1 MIDTLYNLDALGT
14 SRAFF
19 LALLIG
25 FGFGFALE
33 RAGFSSSRRLAGVF
47 YFTDMAVVKVMFS
60 ALITAMLGL
69 SYLVAF
75 GWIQLDQI
83 FLMPTI
89 YGAQIVGGLLF
100 GVGFVMGAWCPGTAA
115 AGLAAGRIDALVFL
129 VGVTGGSILFNEL
142 FPVVRSLY
150 GSGTQGTQM
159 VYDTLGMSRNGFILA
174 FTLVAVA
181 AFWLSE
187 WAERART
194 GGRGA
199 YLGSPFLK
207 AFSMVLVALAVGL
220 SVLNPTTTGAAAKSA
235 GTSTVAALDEKALM
249 ERVEQALDHIEPE
262 ELADRLMA
270 AEPDLVVVDV
280 RPAVEFNA
288 FHIRGALNVPLA
300 QLPEV
305 LQPYQNNGLI
315 VLYSNGMTH
324 PAQARDSLQRQGFGN
339 VYLLTDGLQGFRD
352 RCLKPVSLRP
362 EPLTTVDTAR
372 VNAWRVFF
380 AAPAAPAA
388 PAVSAEVG
396 VFTSPVDA
404 AMPRVVETDWLE
416 ARLGT
421 PGLKVIDLRPQPEDN
436 HAHIPG
442 SLSLNVESVRGN
454 IGGVP
459 SMLLPAGMLAAQFSL
474 LGLQP
479 SDTVVLVSGD
489 KLYDTTLAGMAFE
502 RLGHMDYAVLN
513 GGYAKWAEEGR
524 LADAA
529 LPAVTGSTYPVKMD
543 ADAFTVDF
551 QTVAARLGKPGT
563 VIIDVRPADFYT
575 GQKSDEARAGH
586 IPGAISRPFTED
598 VITRSNKVV
607 SFKPVGTLAAAY
619 SQIIPSKDTE
629 VIVHC
634 RTGHQASQ
642 TFFVLKRLL
651 GYTNIRWYDAGWT
664 EWAARS
670 ELPIVNEAQALK
682 SKK

>member
-1 MIDTLYNLDALGT
+1 MINTLYGLDLLGS
-14 SRAFF
+14 SRALF

-25 FGFGFALE
+25 FAFGFALE

-69 SYLVAF
+69 SYMVGL
-75 GWIQLDQI
+75 GWMRLDQV

-89 YGAQIVGGLLF
+89 YGAQAVGGLLF
-100 GVGFVMGAWCPGTAA
+100 GVGFVMGAWCPGTAV

-129 VGVTGGSILFNEL
+129 LGAIGGSILFNEL
-142 FPVVRSLY
+142 FLVIRSLY
-150 GSGTQGTQM
+150 TAGDQGVQM
-159 VYDTLGMSRNGFILA
+159 IYTTVGMSRNWFILA

-187 WAERART
+187 WAEKLRT
-194 GGRGA
+194 GCA
-199 YLGSPFLK
+199 PYLGSPFLR
-207 AFSMVLVALAVGL
+207 AFSLALVTLAVGL
-220 SVLNPTTTGAAAKSA
+220 FVLTPAATRASAKPA
-235 GTSTVAALDEKALM
+235 DTALATAVDEKSLM
-249 ERVEQALDHIEPE
+249 EIVEKAQDHIEPE

-270 AEPDLVVVDV
+270 GKPNLVVVDV
-280 RPAVEFNA
+280 RPAAEFNA

-300 QLPEV
+300 QLAEV
-305 LQPYQNNGLI
+305 LQPYMNKGLI

-339 VYLLTDGLQGFRD
+339 VYMLTDGLQGFRD

-362 EPLTTVDTAR
+362 EPLTTVNAVR
-372 VNAWRVFF
+372 VNAWRAFF
-380 AAPAAPAA
+380 AAPAVTGKVGLAA
-388 PAVSAEVG
+388 VPLN
-396 VFTSPVDA
+396 A
-404 AMPRVVETDWLE
+404 AMPRVVETDWLA

-421 PGLKVIDLRPQPEDN
+421 PGLKVIDLRPQPEYN
-436 HAHIPG
+436 AAHIPG
-442 SLSLNVESVRGN
+442 SLSLNIESFRGN

-459 SMLLPAGMLAAQFSL
+459 SMLLPPVMLAAQFSL
-474 LGLQP
+474 LGLRQ

-489 KLYDTTLAGMAFE
+489 KLHDPALAGMAFA
-502 RLGHMDYAVLN
+502 RLGHMDYAVMN

-524 LADAA
+524 GANAA
-529 LPAVTGSTYPVKMD
+529 LPAVTESTFPVKKN
-543 ADAFTVDF
+543 ADDFTVDF
-551 QTVAARLGKPGT
+551 RTVAAILGAPGA

-575 GQKSDEARAGH
+575 GKKSDEARAGH
-586 IPGAISRPFTED
+586 IPGAINRAFTED
-598 VITRSNKVV
+598 VITSSNKVV
-607 SFKPVGTLAAAY
+607 TFKPTDTLAAAY
-619 SQIIPSKDTE
+619 RQVIPSTNTE
-629 VIVHC
+629 IIVHC

-651 GYTNIRWYDAGWT
+651 GYPNVRWYDAGWT

-670 ELPIVNEAQALK
+670 ELPIVNETPDSIK
-682 SKK
+682 GK

>member
-1 MIDTLYNLDALGT
+1 
-14 SRAFF
+14 
-19 LALLIG
+19 
-25 FGFGFALE
+25 
-33 RAGFSSSRRLAGVF
+33 
-47 YFTDMAVVKVMFS
+47 
-60 ALITAMLGL
+60 
-69 SYLVAF
+69 
-75 GWIQLDQI
+75 
-83 FLMPTI
+83 
-89 YGAQIVGGLLF
+89 
-100 GVGFVMGAWCPGTAA
+100 
-115 AGLAAGRIDALVFL
+115 
-129 VGVTGGSILFNEL
+129 
-142 FPVVRSLY
+142 
-150 GSGTQGTQM
+150 
-159 VYDTLGMSRNGFILA
+159 
-174 FTLVAVA
+174 
-181 AFWLSE
+181 
-187 WAERART
+187 
-194 GGRGA
+194 
-199 YLGSPFLK
+199 
-207 AFSMVLVALAVGL
+207 
-220 SVLNPTTTGAAAKSA
+220 
-235 GTSTVAALDEKALM
+235 
-249 ERVEQALDHIEPE
+249 
-262 ELADRLMA
+262 
-270 AEPDLVVVDV
+270 
-280 RPAVEFNA
+280 
-288 FHIRGALNVPLA
+288 
-300 QLPEV
+300 
-305 LQPYQNNGLI
+305 
-315 VLYSNGMTH
+315 
-324 PAQARDSLQRQGFGN
+324 
-339 VYLLTDGLQGFRD
+339 
-352 RCLKPVSLRP
+352 
-362 EPLTTVDTAR
+362 LTTVDTAR

-380 AAPAAPAA
+380 AAPAVPAA
-388 PAVSAEVG
+388 PAVSVEVG
-396 VFTSPVDA
+396 IFTSPEDA

-524 LADAA
+524 PADAA
-529 LPAVTGSTYPVKMD
+529 LPAVTGSTYPPTVD
-543 ADAFTVDF
+543 ADAFTVGF
-551 QTVAARLGKPGT
+551 QTVAARLGKPGV
-563 VIIDVRPADFYT
+563 VIIDVRPADFYS

-607 SFKPVGTLAAAY
+607 SFKPAGTLAAAY
-619 SQIIPSKDTE
+619 SRIIPSKDTE

-651 GYTNIRWYDAGWT
+651 GYTNVRWYDAGWT
-664 EWAARS
+664 EWAAHS

>member
-1 MIDTLYNLDALGT
+1 MIDTFYSLDALGT
-14 SRAFF
+14 SRGLF

-69 SYLVAF
+69 SYLVGF

-115 AGLAAGRIDALVFL
+115 AGLAAGRIDALAFL
-129 VGVTGGSILFNEL
+129 LGVTGGSILFNEL
-142 FPVVRSLY
+142 FSLIRPLY
-150 GSGTQGTQM
+150 QAGNQGTQM
-159 VYDTLGMSRNGFILA
+159 VYDTAGMSRNVFILA
-174 FTLVAVA
+174 FTLLAVA

-187 WAERART
+187 WFEKTRT
-194 GGRGA
+194 GRGA

-207 AFSMVLVALAVGL
+207 AFSMILVVLAVGL
-220 SVLNPTTTGAAAKSA
+220 FVLSPATTGAAAKSG
-235 GTSTVAALDEKALM
+235 GTATAVAVDEKALM
-249 ERVEQALDHIEPE
+249 ETVEQARDHIEPE

-270 AEPDLVVVDV
+270 GESDLVVVDV
-280 RPAVEFNA
+280 RPAAEFNA

-300 QLPEV
+300 QLMET
-305 LQPYQNNGLI
+305 LQPYRNKGRI

-324 PAQARDSLQRQGFGN
+324 PAQARDSLQRLGFGN
-339 VYLLTDGLQGFRD
+339 VYLLTDGLRGFRD

-362 EPLTTVDTAR
+362 EPLRTADADR
-372 VNAWRVFF
+372 INAWRAFF
-380 AAPAAPAA
+380 TAPAAPAA
-388 PAVSAEVG
+388 PVVPAEVG
-396 VFTSPVDA
+396 VFSSPENA
-404 AMPRVVETDWLE
+404 AMPRVVETDWLA

-421 PGLKVIDLRPQPEDN
+421 PGLKVIDLRPQPEYN
-436 HAHIPG
+436 AAHVPG
-442 SLSLNVESVRGN
+442 SLSLNVESFRGN
-454 IGGVP
+454 IEGVP
-459 SMLLPAGMLAAQFSL
+459 SMLLPPHMLAAQFSL
-474 LGLQP
+474 MGLQP
-479 SDTVVLVSGD
+479 SDTIVLASGD

-502 RLGHMDYAVLN
+502 RLGHMDYAVMN
-513 GGYAKWAEEGR
+513 GGYAKWAQEGR
-524 LADAA
+524 PADAA
-529 LPAVTGSTYPVKMD
+529 LPVVTESRYPAKMD
-543 ADAFTVDF
+543 GDDFTVDF
-551 QTVAARLGKPGT
+551 HTVAAQLGKPGVVT
-563 VIIDVRPADFYT
+563 IDVRPADFYT
-575 GQKSDEARAGH
+575 GKKSDEARAGH
-586 IPGAISRPFTED
+586 ILGAISRPFTED
-598 VITRSNKVV
+598 VITNSNKVV
-607 SFKPVGTLAAAY
+607 SFKPTDVLSAAY

-651 GYTNIRWYDAGWT
+651 GYPNVRWYDAGWT
-664 EWAARS
+664 EWAARPD
-670 ELPIVNEAQALK
+670 LPIVNESEDVKARK
-682 SKK
+682 

>member
-1 MIDTLYNLDALGT
+1 MIDTLFSLDALGT
-14 SRAFF
+14 SRGLF

-69 SYLVAF
+69 SYLVGF

-129 VGVTGGSILFNEL
+129 LGVTGGSILFNEL

-150 GSGTQGTQM
+150 GLGNQGTQM
-159 VYDTLGMSRNGFILA
+159 AYDTLGMPRNGFILA

-187 WAERART
+187 WVEKART
-194 GGRGA
+194 GRGA

-220 SVLNPTTTGAAAKSA
+220 FVLSPAATTGAAAKSA
-235 GTSTVAALDEKALM
+235 GPAPVAAVGEKALM

-305 LQPYQNNGLI
+305 LQPYQNKGLI

-339 VYLLTDGLQGFRD
+339 VYLLTDGLQGFRE

-362 EPLTTVDTAR
+362 EPLTTADTAR
-372 VNAWRVFF
+372 VNAWRAFFF
-380 AAPAAPAA
+380 ASAAPAA
-388 PAVSAEVG
+388 PAVPAEVG
-396 VFTSPVDA
+396 VFTSPLNA
-404 AMPRVVETDWLE
+404 AMPRVVETDWL
-416 ARLGT
+416 ASRLGT
-421 PGLKVIDLRPQPEDN
+421 PGLKVVDLRPQPEYN
-436 HAHIPG
+436 AAHIPG
-442 SLSLNVESVRGN
+442 SLSLNVESFRGN

-459 SMLLPAGMLAAQFSL
+459 SMVLPPPMLAAQFSL

-479 SDTVVLVSGD
+479 ADTVVLVSGD

-502 RLGHMDYAVLN
+502 RLGHMDYAVMN
-513 GGYAKWAEEGR
+513 GGYAKWAQEGR
-524 LADAA
+524 PTDAA
-529 LPAVTGSTYPVKMD
+529 LPTVTESKYPVKMD
-543 ADAFTVDF
+543 ADDFTVDF
-551 QTVAARLGKPGT
+551 QAVAAQLGKPGV

-575 GQKSDEARAGH
+575 GEKSDEARAGH
-586 IPGAISRPFTED
+586 IPGAVSRPFSED
-598 VITRSNKVV
+598 VITSSTKVV
-607 SFKPVGTLAAAY
+607 SFKPAVALAAAY
-619 SQIIPSKDTE
+619 RQIIPSKDTE

-651 GYTNIRWYDAGWT
+651 GYPNVRWYDAGWT
-664 EWAARS
+664 EWAART
-670 ELPIVNEAQALK
+670 ELPIVNEAQARK